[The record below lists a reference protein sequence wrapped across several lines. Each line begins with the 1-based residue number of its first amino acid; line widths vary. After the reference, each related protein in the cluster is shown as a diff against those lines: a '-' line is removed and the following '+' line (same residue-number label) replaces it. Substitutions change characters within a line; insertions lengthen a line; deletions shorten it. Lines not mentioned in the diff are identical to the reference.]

1 LQTKIDAPHESKV
14 TKTLYLAS
22 RQTAL
27 LTQIPVGLTIASSN
41 GMFQVSLRMMSRP
54 SRSLEVIE
62 ALRSIRTA
70 AKMDRGFLEGRI
82 YQEAGNPE
90 ALCFEQDWSSELEL
104 KSHIR
109 SSCFTDL
116 LRLME
121 TSPAAPILE
130 IHSVNNVFDMRYV
143 EGVRF
148 SDD

>member
-1 LQTKIDAPHESKV
+1 
-14 TKTLYLAS
+14 
-22 RQTAL
+22 
-27 LTQIPVGLTIASSN
+27 
-41 GMFQVSLRMMSRP
+41 MFQVSLRMMSRP

-82 YQEAGNPE
+82 YQEADNPE
-90 ALCFEQDWSSELEL
+90 AICFEQDWSSELEL